1 MLEGFALVVA
11 LAALPAATAAPNWSR
26 ISFGGIA
33 RPPADLLRELPE
45 SAPCQK
51 DGVNLGGVSGPLS
64 ILEPDQG
71 QHVLTRGHAVVN
83 APLVL

>member
-1 MLEGFALVVA
+1 MEGFALVVA

-51 DGVNLGGVSGPLS
+51 DGVNLGGVSGPYRS
-64 ILEPDQG
+64 TRASRAAARKPTISG
-71 QHVLTRGHAVVN
+71 QAMIRS
-83 APLVL
+83 